1 METKEII
8 PTNGYILTNWDATG
22 FLSTA
27 IIYLEAECLDMIQN
41 KNGKF
46 YKLSQLL
53 LR

>member
-8 PTNGYILTNWDATG
+8 PTNGYILTNWDAMG
-22 FLSTA
+22 FLTTA
-27 IIYLEAECLDMIQN
+27 IIYLEAECLDIIQN
-41 KNGKF
+41 KNGKI